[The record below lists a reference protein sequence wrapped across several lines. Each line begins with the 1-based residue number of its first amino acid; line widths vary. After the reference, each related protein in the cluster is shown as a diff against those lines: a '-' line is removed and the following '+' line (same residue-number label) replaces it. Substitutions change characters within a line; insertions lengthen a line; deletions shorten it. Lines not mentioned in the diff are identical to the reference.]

1 MADSATYNKE
11 LDVKPYTRLDGE
23 PRLDSFFNKDGLL
36 LRTYGWLVRNAI
48 GIIIL
53 IHGLGSH
60 ARLTFLRHNV
70 EIVSKDKAILKDG
83 NNFYVYK
90 DSWIE
95 HFNKSGYS
103 VYALDLQGHGLSDG
117 WDNLKANVKKFD
129 DFAFDV
135 LQYIAKI
142 QDSLA
147 YGDNKYGGTSSDN
160 VNQRINKK
168 RLPTYIVGMSMG
180 GNIALRTL
188 QLLGK
193 SNSDANKRLNIKGCV
208 SISGMISVELLTSP
222 GSHTYQ
228 LIFLPLSNIISDIF
242 QNSRLISVLPF
253 QRYPY
258 INDILK
264 FDKIRFKGGITYRF
278 GRELLNAMGNL
289 DMDIEYT
296 PRSIPILFIHS
307 KDDPFC
313 YWGGVVSF
321 YNRLKVRYKELH
333 LLENMEHVLTVE
345 PGNMSVLNSV
355 LEWLASISGGAVKDK
370 PNDDQQ

>member
-1 MADSATYNKE
+1 MADSAMYNKE